1 MTDVGKARQ
10 YRRVKLLKQQPVT
23 DDVLDIVRHHGEHGG
38 DKEPTEVTML
48 QSREGDSFMRNR
60 RSFSG

>member
-1 MTDVGKARQ
+1 
-10 YRRVKLLKQQPVT
+10 VKLLKQQPVT

-48 QSREGDSFMRNR
+48 QSREGDSLMRNG